1 MYDFFRRGV
10 VFGRVASGVAF
21 GRVASGAVFGR
32 GELSTYQVL
41 QHDPCRRVMIF
52 NYLVGVNYQVPQPS
66 S

>member
-32 GELSTYQVL
+32 GELSSPTARSL
-41 QHDPCRRVMIF
+41 
-52 NYLVGVNYQVPQPS
+52 
-66 S
+66 